1 MARWPSLRSRTLS
14 VVSKNSCPRRVS
26 LQRSASGIVTLIA
39 RALTST
45 ATSLLMDAWWH
56 ANGHPL
62 TPRRTPDAGS
72 FLERGLERGELG
84 LGLRQLGGGV
94 GARDDAAP
102 GEQPRGVLPDEFRT
116 PQRQPELAV
125 PAGVQPADGAGVAP
139 AIHALELGDHRR
151 CFRGRRAAHR
161 GGGVD
166 RADEVQQPRPT

>member
-14 VVSKNSCPRRVS
+14 VVNKNSSPRRVS

-62 TPRRTPDAGS
+62 TPRPTRAPSPDAGS

-102 GEQPRGVLPDEFRT
+102 CEQPRGVPPDEFHT

-125 PAGVQPADGAGVAP
+125 PAGVQPADGSCVAP
-139 AIHALELGDHRR
+139 AVHALEL
-151 CFRGRRAAHR
+151 
-161 GGGVD
+161 
-166 RADEVQQPRPT
+166 